1 MIIKL
6 PSGRLLVYNE
16 KKTQEVPVMDVICVG
31 EMLIDFTPGTQPA
44 SYIRNPGGAPANAC
58 IAMARNGL
66 EAGFLGKLGDD
77 DFGRFL
83 KETLEKDGVKVL
95 CPKLTDEAI
104 TTLAFVTLYE
114 NGERSFTFA
123 RKPGADMLLE
133 VSDVKAEDIENTR
146 MLHAGSFGMSKDPSR
161 TATEYAMKLAKEKG
175 KLVSYDVN
183 YRDTVWENEA
193 AAKEAVDSILKYVDL
208 LKISEEELSFTGGEE
223 NIPAFMKEN
232 GITVVIETLGADGAK
247 YFFDGREGHICGHKV
262 KAVDATGAGDAF
274 WGGFLSK
281 ILMSG
286 VNTAAELTEDIVRE
300 SLEYGNASGA
310 ICVQKMGG
318 IPALPTKAEIEG
330 YLD

>member
-161 TATEYAMKLAKEKG
+161 TCIT
-175 KLVSYDVN
+175 
-183 YRDTVWENEA
+183 T
-193 AAKEAVDSILKYVDL
+193 ILN
-208 LKISEEELSFTGGEE
+208 ISNDMF
-223 NIPAFMKEN
+223 
-232 GITVVIETLGADGAK
+232 
-247 YFFDGREGHICGHKV
+247 
-262 KAVDATGAGDAF
+262 
-274 WGGFLSK
+274 
-281 ILMSG
+281 
-286 VNTAAELTEDIVRE
+286 
-300 SLEYGNASGA
+300 
-310 ICVQKMGG
+310 
-318 IPALPTKAEIEG
+318 
-330 YLD
+330 